1 MRVTEP
7 SKHQQVVTN
16 IQKNEHQMK
25 QIQQE
30 LASGK
35 QINRLSDNPIGST
48 IILDITTAMSRGN
61 QIQQNTDSNLN
72 WLERN
77 SVELNH
83 IADLLDRVRTLM
95 LGQMN
100 DTATEESRSVV
111 AGELQAIQQALFD
124 AGNSKLGKLYLFSGT
139 KTLTQPLQQHNP
151 IQEAQTFITWD
162 NSTKNHQALFHS
174 SSKVLEKKTDVELGG
189 QLKVLDLPKYLEIDQ
204 IQARFEGHSTNEYR
218 VKISRPGSFGNARY
232 QVSDDGGLTWS
243 REEALLPVIKVANL
257 KGKPSDQV
265 LLKFTD
271 DQGLIADLLGMDSG
285 GFFDFSSNQKGV
297 YFPQGLEFSFVPN
310 PKVSYQGSEHKKEV
324 LLNSNTTVPLSITAE
339 EIFFEQG
346 DQSIN
351 MFDVME
357 ALQKSL
363 ELDDRDAISDRLQD
377 IDHARNQVLD
387 LIAQVGNTMIALQ
400 DSKKKISEQEFSYQ
414 TRRSEIQDIHMPT
427 TLVEMN
433 TVETNRQASLNA
445 GKRLLQPSLLDFLR

>member
-16 IQKNEHQMK
+16 IQKNEKQMK

-48 IILDITTAMSRGN
+48 IILDITTSMSRGN
-61 QIQQNTDSNLN
+61 QIQKNTDSNLN
-72 WLERN
+72 WLENN

-100 DTATEESRSVV
+100 DTATEESRAVV
-111 AGELQAIQQALFD
+111 AGELKAIQQALFD

-139 KTLTQPLQQHNP
+139 KTLTQPLEKHNP
-151 IQEAQTFITWD
+151 IQEAKVW
-162 NSTKNHQALFHS
+162 
-174 SSKVLEKKTDVELGG
+174 SKVDDNQLEEVKELAEF
-189 QLKVLDLPKYLEIDQ
+189 LEVDQ
-204 IQARFEGHSTNEYR
+204 IRARFEGHSTNEYR
-218 VKISRPGSFGNARY
+218 VKISRAGAFGNARY

-243 REEALLPVIKVANL
+243 REEALLPVVQVVNL
-257 KGKPSDQV
+257 RGKPSDQV

-271 DQGLIADLLGMDSG
+271 DQGLISDLLGIDSA
-285 GFFDFSSNQKGV
+285 GFFDFSNDEKGV
-297 YFPQGLEFSFVPN
+297 YFPQGLEFSFIPN
-310 PKVSYQGSEHKKEV
+310 PKVSYQGSEYKKEV

-339 EIFFEQG
+339 EIFFQQG
-346 DQSIN
+346 DESVN

-363 ELDDRDAISDRLQD
+363 ELDDRDAIADRLRD

-400 DSKKKISEQEFSYQ
+400 DSKKKIGEQEFSYQ
-414 TRRSEIQDIHMPT
+414 TRKAEIQDIHMPT

-433 TVETNRQASLNA
+433 SVETNRQASLNA